1 MGQESYLLEVTRYV
15 HLNPFRAALCRR
27 VADYPWSSYRA
38 YVTLTPPPLRL
49 VDVKPILGL
58 FGRVL
63 SEQTQCYRQFVEGLA
78 HEEVRLRRWLR
89 TLERNKVIPPAR
101 WFREVPG
108 TSPAL

>member
-1 MGQESYLLEVTRYV
+1 M
-15 HLNPFRAALCRR
+15 
-27 VADYPWSSYRA
+27 
-38 YVTLTPPPLRL
+38 
-49 VDVKPILGL
+49 DVKPVLGL

-101 WFREVPG
+101 WFRKVPG
-108 TSPAL
+108 TSPALRSAWYFVRGGDGGGGMV